1 QCSMFNTTHTFVGV
15 AIAGAGAGKWAR
27 NASITAV
34 IASNFP
40 DIDSIAGLWGTG
52 AYLDHHRG
60 ITHSLIGVPVFAL
73 VGSGVMYLFSGK
85 FWRTYAIALLA
96 MATHPALDYLNSYG
110 VRPFLPWSNRWYY
123 GDVVFIFDAYLDVI
137 LLLGIVAGWLW
148 PRRRALIA
156 ASSLLVALGYIGIMS
171 ELHHLASSKI
181 EAVVAKTR
189 GVENWAVL
197 PEAFR
202 PLEWA
207 GMIESETEVTK
218 FAVYAL
224 PHRACCL
231 DPSIYMKRSNASEL
245 ITEAASAQAAATLLR
260 FARFPVARVEGLP
273 SGYLVTFLDFR
284 FYREATNT
292 ALASEVTLDQS
303 LRVTH
308 EQLSFIQQ
316 INGGTG

>member
-1 QCSMFNTTHTFVGV
+1 MFNTTHTFVGI
-15 AIAGAGAGKWAR
+15 AIARAGTGKWAR
-27 NASITAV
+27 NATLTAV

-40 DIDSIAGLWGTG
+40 DIDSIAGFWGTA

-60 ITHSLIGVPVFAL
+60 ITHSLIGVPIFAL
-73 VGSGVMYLFSGK
+73 VVSGVMYLFSEN
-85 FWRTYAIALLA
+85 FWRTYAIALIA

-148 PRRRALIA
+148 TRRRALA
-156 ASSLLVALGYIGIMS
+156 AISSLVLALGYIAIMV
-171 ELHHLASSKI
+171 ELHHLASSKV

-189 GVENWAVL
+189 GAENWAVL

-202 PLEWA
+202 PLDWE
-207 GMIESETEVTK
+207 GMIESETEVMK
-218 FAVYAL
+218 FPVDAL
-224 PHRACCL
+224 PQGPCCL
-231 DPSIYMKRSNASEL
+231 DPNINMKRSNTSEL
-245 ITEAASAQAAATLLR
+245 ITEAASAESAAALLR
-260 FARFPVARVEGLP
+260 FARFPVARVGRLP

-284 FYREATNT
+284 FYREATNSS
-292 ALASEVTLDQS
+292 LAAEVTLDQS

-308 EQLSFIQQ
+308 EQLSFVQR
-316 INGGTG
+316 IN